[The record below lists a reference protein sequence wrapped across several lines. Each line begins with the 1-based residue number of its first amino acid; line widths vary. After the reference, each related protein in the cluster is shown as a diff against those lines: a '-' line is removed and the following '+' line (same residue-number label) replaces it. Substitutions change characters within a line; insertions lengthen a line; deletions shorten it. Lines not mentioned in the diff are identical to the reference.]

1 MHASAQRL
9 QEYLN
14 HELGSNIFLSR
25 SAHENTKP
33 RLREFII
40 KKYCVPNDS
49 VELPQIRCCS
59 KGTIYY
65 INEMNLPR
73 NSYENSYMANDQE
86 ALPW

>member
-1 MHASAQRL
+1 MHASAAQRL

-14 HELGSNIFLSR
+14 HQLGSNIFLSR

-49 VELPQIRCCS
+49 VELPQIKFRVVP
-59 KGTIYY
+59 KGPFTIFG
-65 INEMNLPR
+65 EMS
-73 NSYENSYMANDQE
+73 SYD
-86 ALPW
+86 